1 MRIGEPPVGPGVQV
15 IEAEALPA
23 VAVTPVGAPGALACG
38 VTAVEAAEA
47 APVPLAL
54 VAVTVNVYG
63 VPLVRPWT
71 VHGLVAEVQVR
82 APGDVVTV

>member
-1 MRIGEPPVGPGVQV
+1 MELPPSLVGAVQV
-15 IEAEALPA
+15 TEAEALPA
-23 VAVTPVGAPGALACG
+23 VADTPVGAPGTFAG

-82 APGDVVTV
+82 APGDEVTV